1 MKKYSAVLFFV
12 VAFAFTAFCQQ
23 GIDERAIVKIFTVS
37 NNPDYYQPWQM
48 AGQSSSNG
56 SGCIIKGN
64 LILTNAHVVSNQTFV
79 QVLKS
84 GESKKYV
91 AKVGAIDHECDLALL
106 YVPDKD
112 FYAGVNPIDIGSMPK
127 PGDKVKVLGFP
138 IGGDKLSVTEGVV
151 SRIEIGKYSH
161 SLREFVTI
169 QTDAAINPGNSGGP
183 MFYKDKIAGVAFQ
196 GMGKSQ
202 SIGYAIPAVV
212 IKHFLKD
219 LEDGRYGGF
228 PSLGIIWQNLEN
240 ESYRGKLGLIK
251 KQTGVVVTGV
261 EYGSSGWG
269 VLKEGDV
276 ILSVDKVKIENDGT
290 VPYGSGS
297 RIDFSYITD
306 MKYSGQE
313 ITLDVIRD
321 KKPVKLKTVMKNYKP
336 LIPWTEYDKK
346 PDYYI
351 YGGLV
356 FIPMTINY
364 IYKLWDAGG
373 QRPVILDRVLFEGA
387 TPERKEVIV
396 LLQVLADETNKGYH
410 DFSDNIL
417 KKVEGKSVKDIRE
430 LTEIIESVTDK
441 FIEIEF
447 DDRKK
452 IVLKTSESR
461 EASPKILERYGI
473 GSDRSDSLKKA
484 ELPSKIEGGQR
495 NPGAPVK

>member
-1 MKKYSAVLFFV
+1 MKKFFALFCFLV
-12 VAFAFTAFCQQ
+12 FFAAAALGQQ

-112 FYAGVNPIDIGSMPK
+112 FYTGIKPVEIGSMPK

-161 SLREFVTI
+161 SLREFITI
-169 QTDAAINPGNSGGP
+169 QTDAAINQGNSGGP
-183 MFYKDKIAGVAFQ
+183 MFFKDKIAGVAFQ
-196 GMGKSQ
+196 GMNKSQ

-240 ESYRGKLGLIK
+240 ESFRGRLGLMK

-306 MKYSGQE
+306 MKFLGNE
-313 ITLDVIRD
+313 ISLDLIRD
-321 KKPVKLKTVMKNYKP
+321 KKPLKAKIAMKNYTP

-346 PDYYI
+346 PEYYI

-387 TPERKEVIV
+387 TPDRKEVIV

-410 DFSDNIL
+410 DFSDTIL
-417 KKVEGKSVKDIRE
+417 TKAGNKAVKDMKE
-430 LTEIIESVTDK
+430 LVEVIESVQDE
-441 FIEIEF
+441 FVEIEF
-447 DDRKK
+447 DNRKK

-461 EASPKILERYGI
+461 AASPGILERYGI
-473 GSDRSDSLKKA
+473 LSDRSDSLKKQA
-484 ELPSKIEGGQR
+484 LPGL
-495 NPGAPVK
+495 PGAPAAKPSGK